1 MRTST
6 IAILL
11 FMHLSLMYLIW
22 NQHLFYIDFDKV
34 SRWEI
39 SLRTQ
44 EIAMSKISLFQFSL
58 THKQTHCVQQ
68 LFHNTSLLSVAILF
82 KENKKFFLTVFLLIL
97 HSPSFLLSPG
107 FTTAYSAE
115 VDVKDNLTQHTRAH
129 TQHAHTERRQRASGQ
144 RSADRKRR
152 ERKSSILI
160 QEEVEKVRGLKR
172 KTDTQRQED
181 IRERQ
186 QRESE

>member
-58 THKQTHCVQQ
+58 THKQTHCVQ
-68 LFHNTSLLSVAILF
+68 
-82 KENKKFFLTVFLLIL
+82 
-97 HSPSFLLSPG
+97 
-107 FTTAYSAE
+107 
-115 VDVKDNLTQHTRAH
+115 
-129 TQHAHTERRQRASGQ
+129 
-144 RSADRKRR
+144 
-152 ERKSSILI
+152 
-160 QEEVEKVRGLKR
+160 
-172 KTDTQRQED
+172 
-181 IRERQ
+181 
-186 QRESE
+186 